1 MEFKLNKIDVE
12 IRQRVKDT
20 TKSGIIHRKNE
31 ITVNKDRNP
40 RDNSSSYEEFKYKLS
55 KYKKNHKITVGAYRN
70 NNQYDVEVFKEAI
83 EKEQQI
89 MGNFIDTKK

>member
-20 TKSGIIHRKNE
+20 TKSGVIHRKDT

-40 RDNSSSYEEFKYKLS
+40 RDNSKSYEEFRGKLS
-55 KYKKNHKITVGAYRN
+55 KYKKDHKITVGAVK
-70 NNQYDVEVFKEAI
+70 NNQYDIEVFKEALDR
-83 EKEQQI
+83 EQRI

>member
-20 TKSGIIHRKNE
+20 TKSGVVHRKDS

-40 RDNSSSYEEFKYKLS
+40 KDNSKSYEEFKGKLA
-55 KYKKNHKITVGAYRN
+55 KYKKDHKITIGAFN
-70 NNQYDVEVFKEAI
+70 NNQYDIEVFKEAL
-83 EKEQQI
+83 EKEQKI

>member
-20 TKSGIIHRKNE
+20 TKSGVVHRKDS
-31 ITVNKDRNP
+31 ISINKDRNP
-40 RDNSSSYEEFKYKLS
+40 KDNSKSYQEFSSKLL
-55 KYKKNHKITVGAYRN
+55 KYKKNHKITVGAFI
-70 NNQYDVEVFKEAI
+70 NNQYDVEVFKEVL
-83 EKEQQI
+83 EKEQRI

>member
-12 IRQRVKDT
+12 LRQRVKDT
-20 TKSGIIHRKNE
+20 TKSGIVHRKDQIN
-31 ITVNKDRNP
+31 VNKDRNP

-70 NNQYDVEVFKEAI
+70 NQYDVEVFKEEM

>member
-20 TKSGIIHRKNE
+20 TKSGVIHRKEE
-31 ITVNKDRNP
+31 ISINKDRNP
-40 RDNSSSYEEFKYKLS
+40 KDNSKSYEKFKDKLL
-55 KYKKNHKITVGAYRN
+55 KYKKSHKITISAFKN
-70 NNQYDVEVFKEAI
+70 SQYDIEVFKEAL
-83 EKEQQI
+83 EKEQKI

>member
-12 IRQRVKDT
+12 IRKRVKDT

-40 RDNSSSYEEFKYKLS
+40 RDNSSSYEDYKYKLS
-55 KYKKNHKITVGAYRN
+55 KYKKHHKITVGAYKT
-70 NNQYDVEVFKEAI
+70 NQYDVEVFKEAL
-83 EKEQQI
+83 EKEQKI